1 MNYGYFCGVLYCGK
15 CGSKYTT
22 FNVRNMINGGEEHP
36 DISYRCYHKAVFND
50 NSCNSLDVSHTAVEN
65 AFIELLPEN
74 IIASIRQSWRDLEDF
89 EKTIFF
95 QRFIKKIVI
104 TVNSNVVKIKSIEF
118 NTDERIA
125 SELQT
130 GELSNRGSVRK
141 ILRER

>member
-1 MNYGYFCGVLYCGK
+1 M

-22 FNVRNMINGGEEHP
+22 FNVVNVLDGEEEHP
-36 DISYRCYHKAVFND
+36 DISYRCYHKAIFSD
-50 NSCNSLDVSHTAVEN
+50 DSCKSFDVSHVSVEN
-65 AFIELLPEN
+65 AFLELLPEN
-74 IIASIRQSWRDLEDF
+74 IVANIRQSWRDLEDF

-95 QRFIKKIVI
+95 QRFIKKIII
-104 TVNSNVVKIKSIEF
+104 TANSSVVKIKSIEF
-118 NTDERIA
+118 NTDERPA